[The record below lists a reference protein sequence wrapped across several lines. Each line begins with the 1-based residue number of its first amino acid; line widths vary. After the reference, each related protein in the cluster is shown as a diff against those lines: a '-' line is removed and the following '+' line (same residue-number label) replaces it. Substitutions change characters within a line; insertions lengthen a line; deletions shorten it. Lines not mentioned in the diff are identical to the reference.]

1 MLRLSLNFRSVTSSD
16 RLHATRVTLDIIPWM
31 EYIPIRNRNA
41 LEWEILFDDDFGA
54 CLDGLDAALRNEILA
69 HTALLRERG
78 PHLGRPY
85 VDTVEGSAFSNM
97 KELRV
102 QFRGDPWRI
111 LFAFD
116 PNRAAILLV
125 GGNKRGD
132 HRWYKKH
139 LAIADERF
147 KRHLKSLEG

>member
-1 MLRLSLNFRSVTSSD
+1 MEWDVQ
-16 RLHATRVTLDIIPWM
+16 LD
-31 EYIPIRNRNA
+31 E
-41 LEWEILFDDDFGA
+41 DFA
-54 CLDGLDAALRNEILA
+54 AWLAGLDTEVRNEIIA
-69 HTALLRERG
+69 HSNLLREHG
-78 PHLGRPY
+78 PRLGRPY
-85 VDTVEGSAFSNM
+85 VDALKGSAFTNM

-132 HRWYKKH
+132 KRWYQKH
-139 LAIADERF
+139 LPIADERF
-147 KRHLKSLEG
+147 RRHLERLEQ

>member
-1 MLRLSLNFRSVTSSD
+1 M
-16 RLHATRVTLDIIPWM
+16 PM
-31 EYIPIRNRNA
+31 E
-41 LEWEILFDDDFGA
+41 WDVQFDDDFVVWFE
-54 CLDGLDAALRNEILA
+54 ALKEELQNEIIALA
-69 HTALLRERG
+69 NLLRQHG
-78 PHLGRPY
+78 PQLGRPY
-85 VDTVEGSAFSNM
+85 VDTIADSAFTNM

-132 HRWYKKH
+132 KRWYKKN
-139 LAIADERF
+139 LPIADERF
-147 KRHLKSLEG
+147 RRHLQRLQQ

>member
-1 MLRLSLNFRSVTSSD
+1 MEWDVQ
-16 RLHATRVTLDIIPWM
+16 LD
-31 EYIPIRNRNA
+31 E
-41 LEWEILFDDDFGA
+41 DFA
-54 CLDGLDAALRNEILA
+54 AWLDGLDDDVRAEILA
-69 HTALLRERG
+69 HAELLRERG
-78 PHLGRPY
+78 PQLGRPY
-85 VDTVEGSAFSNM
+85 VDTLEDSAYTNM

-132 HRWYKKH
+132 KRWYKKH
-139 LAIADERF
+139 LPIADKRF
-147 KRHLKSLEG
+147 KRHLERLEQ